1 MGGRGVIKLIKSKDA
16 IKVIDA
22 HLKTYKVIIAQKYL
36 NEIKNGDNRI
46 IIYNGK
52 IEENV
57 LTRYP
62 PKGDFIANL
71 ANGGKFKIK
80 KLKRDIYL
88 N

>member
-1 MGGRGVIKLIKSKDA
+1 M
-16 IKVIDA
+16 
-22 HLKTYKVIIAQKYL
+22 AQKYL

-80 KLKRDIYL
+80 KLHLYHLSYL
-88 N
+88 IVITSISTCIWIRIFVL